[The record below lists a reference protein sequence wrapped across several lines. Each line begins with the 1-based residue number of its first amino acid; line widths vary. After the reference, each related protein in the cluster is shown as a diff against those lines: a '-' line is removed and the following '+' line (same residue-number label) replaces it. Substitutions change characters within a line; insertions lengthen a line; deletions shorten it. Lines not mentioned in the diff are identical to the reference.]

1 MHSNNLHFGN
11 IIYTH
16 NLTVKK
22 YKLKTKREEKKKGK
36 MEFGVEDMK
45 EQIK

>member
-1 MHSNNLHFGN
+1 MHSNNLHFVN

-16 NLTVKK
+16 NLTIKK
-22 YKLKTKREEKKKGK
+22 YKLKTKREEKKGK